1 MSHIVGKDAYKSL
14 EERLNKFPQGAPPS
28 ETLYKILSMMFTE
41 REAELVAQLPI
52 KSFNVKTAAYIWK
65 MNESEAEKIL
75 DTLASKALILDLES
89 DKDSEKMYLMA
100 PPMAGFFEFA
110 LMRTGGHLDQKLLSQ
125 LFHQYLNVEGDFMKE
140 LFWGSETKMGR
151 AFVQERVLNSSNSI
165 DILDYEKA
173 SHIIKSAKHIGV
185 SSCYCR
191 HKAHHL
197 GDDCYAPME
206 TCLSFDTTAYTL
218 TKHEYARKIDASE
231 ALDILNMCYDYNL
244 VQCGENVQKQP
255 NFMCNCCKCHC
266 EAFVS
271 AKNFGLLVPVN
282 TTSYIPVIDTEKCL
296 GCGKCT
302 TVCPMEAISIL
313 SSVINNC
320 SKNHTKPIKQH
331 TESATNCNKNAIK
344 NREITNHVN
353 VSSNKSSYKSKKYAE
368 VNSKLCLGCG
378 VCVKNCPVGAIRLE
392 RRKENVITPVTTVHR
407 VVITAIEKGQ
417 LQNLIFD
424 NQAHKSHKAMA
435 AILAAILKLSPIHK
449 LMASKQMKSVYLA
462 KLLENS

>member
-1 MSHIVGKDAYKSL
+1 MSHLVGKDAYKSL

-41 REAELVAQLPI
+41 REAELVAKLPI
-52 KSFNVKTAAYIWK
+52 KAFNIKTAALIWNVK
-65 MNESEAEKIL
+65 ESEAQNIL
-75 DTLASKALILDLES
+75 DTLASKALILDLEC
-89 DKDSEKMYLMA
+89 DKDNEKKYLMA

-110 LMRTGGHLDQKLLSQ
+110 LMRTGGHLDQKVLSQ
-125 LFHQYLNVEGDFMKE
+125 LFHQYLNVEDDFMKE
-140 LFWGSETKMGR
+140 LFYGSETKMGR
-151 AFVQERVLNSSNSI
+151 AFVQERVLNNDNSI

-218 TKHEYARKIDASE
+218 TKHNYARKIDSHE

-266 EAFVS
+266 EAFTS
-271 AKNFGLLVPVN
+271 AKKFGLLVPVN
-282 TTSYIPVIDTEKCL
+282 TTSYIPYVDIHKCI

-302 TVCPMEAISIL
+302 NICPMEAIGVTTIG
-313 SSVINNC
+313 
-320 SKNHTKPIKQH
+320 KD
-331 TESATNCNKNAIK
+331 
-344 NREITNHVN
+344 
-353 VSSNKSSYKSKKYAE
+353 KYAQ
-368 VNSKLCLGCG
+368 VDDKLCLGCG
-378 VCVKNCPVGAIRLE
+378 VCVKNCPKDAIKLK
-392 RRKENVITPVTTVHR
+392 RRKESIITPVTTVHR

-435 AILAAILKLSPIHK
+435 AILASILKLSPVHK
-449 LMASKQMKSVYLA
+449 VMASKQMKSVYLA

>member
-1 MSHIVGKDAYKSL
+1 MSHLVGKDAYKSL

-28 ETLYKILSMMFTE
+28 EALYKILSMMFTE
-41 REAELVAQLPI
+41 KEAELVAQLPI
-52 KSFNVKTAAYIWK
+52 KAFNIKTAALIWK
-65 MNESEAEKIL
+65 VKESEAEKIL
-75 DTLASKALILDLES
+75 DTLASKALILDLEC
-89 DKDSEKMYLMA
+89 DKDNEKKYLMA

-110 LMRTGGHLDQKLLSQ
+110 LMRTGGHLDQKVLSQ
-125 LFHQYLNVEGDFMKE
+125 LFHQYLNVEDDFMKE
-140 LFWGSETKMGR
+140 LFFGSETKMGR
-151 AFVQERVLNSSNSI
+151 AFVQERVLNNDNSI

-218 TKHEYARKIDASE
+218 TKHNYARKIDSHE

-266 EAFVS
+266 EAFTS
-271 AKNFGLLVPVN
+271 AKKFGLLVPVN
-282 TTSYIPVIDTEKCL
+282 TTSYIPYVDTHKCI

-302 TVCPMEAISIL
+302 NICPMEAIS
-313 SSVINNC
+313 V
-320 SKNHTKPIKQH
+320 T
-331 TESATNCNKNAIK
+331 TNGKD
-344 NREITNHVN
+344 
-353 VSSNKSSYKSKKYAE
+353 KYAQ
-368 VNSKLCLGCG
+368 VDDKLCLGCG
-378 VCVKNCPVGAIRLE
+378 VCVKNCPKDAIKLK
-392 RRKENVITPVTTVHR
+392 RRKESIITPVTTVHR

-435 AILAAILKLSPIHK
+435 AILASILKLSPVHK
-449 LMASKQMKSVYLA
+449 VMASKQMKSVYLA

>member
-1 MSHIVGKDAYKSL
+1 MSHLVGKDAYKNL

-41 REAELVAQLPI
+41 KEAELVAQLPI
-52 KSFNVKTAAYIWK
+52 KAFNIKTAALIWK
-65 MNESEAEKIL
+65 VKESEAEKIL
-75 DTLASKALILDLES
+75 DTLASKALILDLEC
-89 DKDSEKMYLMA
+89 DKDNEKKYLMA

-110 LMRTGGHLDQKLLSQ
+110 LMRTGGHLDQKVLSQ
-125 LFHQYLNVEGDFMKE
+125 LFHQYLNVEDDFMKE
-140 LFWGSETKMGR
+140 LFFGSETKMGR
-151 AFVQERVLNSSNSI
+151 AFVQERVLNNDNSI
-165 DILDYEKA
+165 DILDYERA

-218 TKHEYARKIDASE
+218 TKHNYARKIDSHE
-231 ALDILNMCYDYNL
+231 ALDILNICYDYNL

-266 EAFVS
+266 EAFTS
-271 AKNFGLLVPVN
+271 AKKFGLLVPVN
-282 TTSYIPVIDTEKCL
+282 TTSYIPYVDTHKCI

-302 TVCPMEAISIL
+302 NICPMEAIS
-313 SSVINNC
+313 VTTTG
-320 SKNHTKPIKQH
+320 KD
-331 TESATNCNKNAIK
+331 
-344 NREITNHVN
+344 
-353 VSSNKSSYKSKKYAE
+353 KYAQ
-368 VNSKLCLGCG
+368 VDDKLCLGCG
-378 VCVKNCPVGAIRLE
+378 VCVKNCPKDAIKLK
-392 RRKENVITPVTTVHR
+392 RRKESIITPVTTVHR

-435 AILAAILKLSPIHK
+435 AILASILKLSPVHK
-449 LMASKQMKSVYLA
+449 VMASKQMKSVYLA

>member
-1 MSHIVGKDAYKSL
+1 MSHLVGKDAYKSL

-41 REAELVAQLPI
+41 REAELVAKLPI
-52 KSFNVKTAAYIWK
+52 KAFNIKTAALIWNVK
-65 MNESEAEKIL
+65 ESEAQNIL
-75 DTLASKALILDLES
+75 DTLASKALILDLEC
-89 DKDSEKMYLMA
+89 DKDNEKKYLMA

-110 LMRTGGHLDQKLLSQ
+110 LMRTGGHLDQKVLSQ
-125 LFHQYLNVEGDFMKE
+125 LFHQYLNVEDDFMKE
-140 LFWGSETKMGR
+140 LFYGSETKMGR
-151 AFVQERVLNSSNSI
+151 AFVQERVLNNDNSI

-197 GDDCYAPME
+197 GDNCYAPME

-218 TKHEYARKIDASE
+218 TKHNYARKIDSHE

-266 EAFVS
+266 EAFTS
-271 AKNFGLLVPVN
+271 AKKFGLLVPVN
-282 TTSYIPVIDTEKCL
+282 TTSYIPYVDTHKCI

-302 TVCPMEAISIL
+302 NICPMEAIDVTTIG
-313 SSVINNC
+313 
-320 SKNHTKPIKQH
+320 KD
-331 TESATNCNKNAIK
+331 
-344 NREITNHVN
+344 
-353 VSSNKSSYKSKKYAE
+353 KYAQ
-368 VNSKLCLGCG
+368 VDDKLCLGCG
-378 VCVKNCPVGAIRLE
+378 VCVKNCPKDAIKLK
-392 RRKENVITPVTTVHR
+392 RRKESIITPVTTVHR

-435 AILAAILKLSPIHK
+435 AILASILKLSPVHK
-449 LMASKQMKSVYLA
+449 VMASKQMKSVYLA

>member
-1 MSHIVGKDAYKSL
+1 MSHLVGKDAYKSL

-41 REAELVAQLPI
+41 KEAELVAQLPI
-52 KSFNVKTAAYIWK
+52 KAFNIKTAALIWK
-65 MNESEAEKIL
+65 VKESEAEKIL
-75 DTLASKALILDLES
+75 DTLASKALILDLEC
-89 DKDSEKMYLMA
+89 DKDNEKKYLMA

-110 LMRTGGHLDQKLLSQ
+110 LMRTGGHLDQKVLSQ
-125 LFHQYLNVEGDFMKE
+125 LFHQYLNVEDDFMKE
-140 LFWGSETKMGR
+140 LFFGSETKMGR
-151 AFVQERVLNSSNSI
+151 AFVQERVLNNDNSI
-165 DILDYEKA
+165 DILDYERA

-218 TKHEYARKIDASE
+218 TKHNYARKIDSHE

-266 EAFVS
+266 EAFTS
-271 AKNFGLLVPVN
+271 AKKFGLLVPVN
-282 TTSYIPVIDTEKCL
+282 TTSYIPYVDTHKCI

-302 TVCPMEAISIL
+302 NICPIEAIS
-313 SSVINNC
+313 VTTTG
-320 SKNHTKPIKQH
+320 KD
-331 TESATNCNKNAIK
+331 
-344 NREITNHVN
+344 
-353 VSSNKSSYKSKKYAE
+353 KYAQ
-368 VNSKLCLGCG
+368 VDDKLCLGCG
-378 VCVKNCPVGAIRLE
+378 VCVKNCPKDAIKLK
-392 RRKENVITPVTTVHR
+392 RRKESIITPVTTVHR

-435 AILAAILKLSPIHK
+435 AILASILKLSPVHK
-449 LMASKQMKSVYLA
+449 VMASKQMKSVYLA

>member
-41 REAELVAQLPI
+41 KEAALVAKLPI
-52 KSFNVKTAAYIWK
+52 KSFNIKDASVIWK
-65 MNESEAEKIL
+65 LDEITTAKIL
-75 DTLASKALILDLES
+75 ENLASKALILDLECE
-89 DKDSEKMYLMA
+89 KDGEQKYMMA

-110 LMRTGGHLDQKLLSQ
+110 LMRTGGHLDQKILSKLL
-125 LFHQYLNVEGDFMKE
+125 HQYLNVEDAFVKD
-140 LFWGSETKMGR
+140 LFWGTDTKLAR
-151 AFVQERVLNSSNSI
+151 AFVQERVLNDDNSI

-218 TKHEYARKIDASE
+218 TKHNYARKIDSSE
-231 ALDILNMCYDYNL
+231 ALDILNMSYDYNL

-271 AKNFGLLVPVN
+271 AKKFGFLVPVN
-282 TTSYIPVIDTEKCL
+282 TTSYIPNINKEKCI
-296 GCGKCT
+296 GCGKCNK
-302 TVCPMEAISIL
+302 VCPMDAIKVEQSTDK
-313 SSVINNC
+313 N
-320 SKNHTKPIKQH
+320 SKN
-331 TESATNCNKNAIK
+331 
-344 NREITNHVN
+344 
-353 VSSNKSSYKSKKYAE
+353 
-368 VNSKLCLGCG
+368 KLAKLDENICLGCG
-378 VCVKNCPVGAIRLE
+378 VCVKNCPTSAISLM
-392 RRKENVITPVTTVHR
+392 RRKENIITPVTTVHR
-407 VVITAIEKGQ
+407 AVLSAIEKGQ

-424 NQAHKSHKAMA
+424 NEAHKSHKAMA
-435 AILAAILKLSPIHK
+435 AILASILKLSPIHK
-449 LMASKQMKSVYLA
+449 VMASKQMKSVYLA

>member
-1 MSHIVGKDAYKSL
+1 MSHLVGKDAYKSL

-41 REAELVAQLPI
+41 KEAELVAQLPI
-52 KSFNVKTAAYIWK
+52 KAFNIKTAALIWK
-65 MNESEAEKIL
+65 VKESEAEKIL
-75 DTLASKALILDLES
+75 DTLASKALILDLEC
-89 DKDSEKMYLMA
+89 DKDNEKKYLMA

-110 LMRTGGHLDQKLLSQ
+110 LMRTGGHLDQKVLSQ
-125 LFHQYLNVEGDFMKE
+125 LFHQYLNVEDDFMKE
-140 LFWGSETKMGR
+140 LFFGSETKMGR
-151 AFVQERVLNSSNSI
+151 AFVQERVLNNDNSI
-165 DILDYEKA
+165 DILDYERA

-218 TKHEYARKIDASE
+218 TKHNYARKIDSHE

-266 EAFVS
+266 EAFTS
-271 AKNFGLLVPVN
+271 AKKFGLLVPVN
-282 TTSYIPVIDTEKCL
+282 TTSYIPYVDTHKCI

-302 TVCPMEAISIL
+302 NICPMEAIS
-313 SSVINNC
+313 VTTTG
-320 SKNHTKPIKQH
+320 KD
-331 TESATNCNKNAIK
+331 
-344 NREITNHVN
+344 
-353 VSSNKSSYKSKKYAE
+353 KYAQ
-368 VNSKLCLGCG
+368 VDDKLCLGCG
-378 VCVKNCPVGAIRLE
+378 VCVKNCPKDAIKLK
-392 RRKENVITPVTTVHR
+392 RRKESIITPVTTVHR

-435 AILAAILKLSPIHK
+435 AILASILKLSPVHK
-449 LMASKQMKSVYLA
+449 VMASKQMKSVYLA

>member
-1 MSHIVGKDAYKSL
+1 MSHLVGKDAYKSL

-41 REAELVAQLPI
+41 KEAELVAQLPI
-52 KSFNVKTAAYIWK
+52 KAFNIKTAALIWK
-65 MNESEAEKIL
+65 VKESEAEKIL
-75 DTLASKALILDLES
+75 DTLASKALILDLEC
-89 DKDSEKMYLMA
+89 DKDNEKKYLMA

-110 LMRTGGHLDQKLLSQ
+110 LMRTGGHLDQKVLSQ
-125 LFHQYLNVEGDFMKE
+125 LFHQYLNVEDDFMKE
-140 LFWGSETKMGR
+140 LFFGSETKMGR
-151 AFVQERVLNSSNSI
+151 AFVQERVLNNDNSI

-218 TKHEYARKIDASE
+218 TKHNYARKIDSHE

-266 EAFVS
+266 EAFTS
-271 AKNFGLLVPVN
+271 AKKFGLLVPVN
-282 TTSYIPVIDTEKCL
+282 TTSYIPYVDTHKCI

-302 TVCPMEAISIL
+302 NICPMEAIS
-313 SSVINNC
+313 VTTTG
-320 SKNHTKPIKQH
+320 KD
-331 TESATNCNKNAIK
+331 
-344 NREITNHVN
+344 
-353 VSSNKSSYKSKKYAE
+353 KYAQ
-368 VNSKLCLGCG
+368 VDDKLCLGCG
-378 VCVKNCPVGAIRLE
+378 VCVKNCPKDAIKLK
-392 RRKENVITPVTTVHR
+392 RRKESIITPVTTVHR

-435 AILAAILKLSPIHK
+435 AILASILKLSPVHK
-449 LMASKQMKSVYLA
+449 VMASKQMKSVYLA

>member
-28 ETLYKILSMMFTE
+28 ETLYKILSMMFTQK
-41 REAELVAQLPI
+41 EAALVAKLPI
-52 KSFNVKTAAYIWK
+52 KSFNIKTASIIWK
-65 MNESEAEKIL
+65 MDEVKTTKIL
-75 DTLASKALILDLES
+75 DDLASKALILDIECE
-89 DKDSEKMYLMA
+89 KDGEQKYMMA

-110 LMRTGGHLDQKLLSQ
+110 LMRTGGHLDQKLLSK
-125 LFHQYLNVEGDFMKE
+125 LLHQYLNVENAFVKD
-140 LFWGSETKMGR
+140 LFWGTDTKLGR
-151 AFVQERVLNSSNSI
+151 AFVQERVLNYENSI
-165 DILDYEKA
+165 DILDYEKS

-218 TKHEYARKIDASE
+218 TKHNYARKIDAQE
-231 ALDILNMCYDYNL
+231 ALDILNMSYDYNL

-255 NFMCNCCKCHC
+255 NFICNCCKCHC

-271 AKNFGLLVPVN
+271 AKKLGFLVPVN
-282 TTSYIPVIDTEKCL
+282 TTSYIPVIDTNKCI

-302 TVCPMEAISIL
+302 NVCPMEAIK
-313 SSVINNC
+313 VE
-320 SKNHTKPIKQH
+320 T
-331 TESATNCNKNAIK
+331 
-344 NREITNHVN
+344 
-353 VSSNKSSYKSKKYAE
+353 SNE
-368 VNSKLCLGCG
+368 ENSKTRFAKLDENICLGCG
-378 VCVKNCPVGAIRLE
+378 VCVKNCSTTAINLV
-392 RRKENVITPVTTVHR
+392 RRNESIITPVTTVHR
-407 VVITAIEKGQ
+407 AVLSAIEKGQ

-424 NQAHKSHKAMA
+424 NEAHKSHKAMA
-435 AILAAILKLSPIHK
+435 AILASILKLSPVHK
-449 LMASKQMKSVYLA
+449 IMASKQMKSIYLA

>member
-41 REAELVAQLPI
+41 EEAALVAKLPI
-52 KSFNVKTAAYIWK
+52 KSFNIKDASALWKLDEVTTA
-65 MNESEAEKIL
+65 KIL
-75 DTLASKALILDLES
+75 ENLASKALILDLES
-89 DKDSEKMYLMA
+89 EKDGEQKYMMA

-110 LMRTGGHLDQKLLSQ
+110 LMRTGGHLDQKLLSK
-125 LFHQYLNVEGDFMKE
+125 LLHQYLNVEDAFVKD
-140 LFWGSETKMGR
+140 LFWGTDTKLGR
-151 AFVQERVLNSSNSI
+151 AFVQERVLNDENSI

-218 TKHEYARKIDASE
+218 TKHNYARKIDPSE
-231 ALDILNMCYDYNL
+231 ALDILNMSYDYNL

-255 NFMCNCCKCHC
+255 NFLCNCCKCHC

-271 AKNFGLLVPVN
+271 AKKFGFLVPVN
-282 TTSYIPVIDTEKCL
+282 TTSYIPVINENKCVGCEKCT
-296 GCGKCT
+296 K
-302 TVCPMEAISIL
+302 VCPMEAIK
-313 SSVINNC
+313 VG
-320 SKNHTKPIKQH
+320 
-331 TESATNCNKNAIK
+331 
-344 NREITNHVN
+344 
-353 VSSNKSSYKSKKYAE
+353 VSPKE
-368 VNSKLCLGCG
+368 NSKTKLAKLDENICLGCG
-378 VCVKNCPVGAIRLE
+378 VCVKNCPTNAISLM
-392 RRKENVITPVTTVHR
+392 RRKENIITPITTVHR
-407 VVITAIEKGQ
+407 AVLSAIEKGQ

-424 NQAHKSHKAMA
+424 NEAHKSHKAMA
-435 AILAAILKLSPIHK
+435 AILASILKLSPVHK
-449 LMASKQMKSVYLA
+449 LMASKQIKSVYLA

>member
-1 MSHIVGKDAYKSL
+1 MSHLVGKDAYKSL

-41 REAELVAQLPI
+41 REAELVAKLPI
-52 KSFNVKTAAYIWK
+52 KAFNIKTAALIWNVK
-65 MNESEAEKIL
+65 ESEAQNIL
-75 DTLASKALILDLES
+75 DTLASKALILDLEC
-89 DKDSEKMYLMA
+89 DKDNEKKYLMA

-110 LMRTGGHLDQKLLSQ
+110 LMRTGGHLDQKVLSQ
-125 LFHQYLNVEGDFMKE
+125 LFHQYLNVEDDFMKE
-140 LFWGSETKMGR
+140 LFYGSETKMGR
-151 AFVQERVLNSSNSI
+151 AFVQERVLNNDNSI

-185 SSCYCR
+185 SSCYCK

-218 TKHEYARKIDASE
+218 TKHNYARKIDSHE

-266 EAFVS
+266 EAFTS
-271 AKNFGLLVPVN
+271 AKKFGLLVPVN
-282 TTSYIPVIDTEKCL
+282 TTSYIPYVDTHKCI

-302 TVCPMEAISIL
+302 NICPMEAIGVTTIG
-313 SSVINNC
+313 
-320 SKNHTKPIKQH
+320 KD
-331 TESATNCNKNAIK
+331 
-344 NREITNHVN
+344 
-353 VSSNKSSYKSKKYAE
+353 KYAQ
-368 VNSKLCLGCG
+368 VDDKLCLGCG
-378 VCVKNCPVGAIRLE
+378 VCVKNCPKDAIKLK
-392 RRKENVITPVTTVHR
+392 RRKESIITPVTTVHR

-435 AILAAILKLSPIHK
+435 AILASILKLSPVHK
-449 LMASKQMKSVYLA
+449 VMASKQMKSVYLA

>member
-1 MSHIVGKDAYKSL
+1 MSHLVGKDAYKSL

-41 REAELVAQLPI
+41 KEAELVAKLPI
-52 KSFNVKTAAYIWK
+52 KAFNIKTAALIWK
-65 MNESEAEKIL
+65 VKESEAEKIL
-75 DTLASKALILDLES
+75 DTLASKALILDLEC
-89 DKDSEKMYLMA
+89 DKDNEKKYLMA

-110 LMRTGGHLDQKLLSQ
+110 LMRTGGHLDQKVLSQ
-125 LFHQYLNVEGDFMKE
+125 LFHQYLNVEDDFMKE
-140 LFWGSETKMGR
+140 LFFGSETKMGR
-151 AFVQERVLNSSNSI
+151 AFVQERVLNNDNSI

-218 TKHEYARKIDASE
+218 TKHNYARKIDSHE

-266 EAFVS
+266 EAFTS
-271 AKNFGLLVPVN
+271 AKKFGLLVPVN
-282 TTSYIPVIDTEKCL
+282 TTSYIPYVDTHKCI
-296 GCGKCT
+296 GCRKCT
-302 TVCPMEAISIL
+302 NICPMEAIS
-313 SSVINNC
+313 VTTTG
-320 SKNHTKPIKQH
+320 KD
-331 TESATNCNKNAIK
+331 
-344 NREITNHVN
+344 
-353 VSSNKSSYKSKKYAE
+353 KYAQ
-368 VNSKLCLGCG
+368 VDDKLCLGCG
-378 VCVKNCPVGAIRLE
+378 VCVKNCPKDAIKLK
-392 RRKENVITPVTTVHR
+392 RRKESIITPVTTVHR

-424 NQAHKSHKAMA
+424 NQAYKSHKAMA
-435 AILAAILKLSPIHK
+435 AILASILKLSPVHK
-449 LMASKQMKSVYLA
+449 VMASKQMKSVYLA

>member
-1 MSHIVGKDAYKSL
+1 MSHLVGKDAYKSL

-41 REAELVAQLPI
+41 KEAELVAQLPI
-52 KSFNVKTAAYIWK
+52 KAFNIKTAALIWK
-65 MNESEAEKIL
+65 VKESEAEKIL
-75 DTLASKALILDLES
+75 DTLASKALILDLEC
-89 DKDSEKMYLMA
+89 DKDNEKKYLMA

-110 LMRTGGHLDQKLLSQ
+110 LMRTGGHLDQKVLSQ
-125 LFHQYLNVEGDFMKE
+125 LFHQYLNVEDDFMKE
-140 LFWGSETKMGR
+140 LFFGSETKMGR
-151 AFVQERVLNSSNSI
+151 AFVQERVLNNDNSI

-218 TKHEYARKIDASE
+218 TKHNYARKIDSHE

-266 EAFVS
+266 EAFTS
-271 AKNFGLLVPVN
+271 AKKFGLLVPVN
-282 TTSYIPVIDTEKCL
+282 TTSYIPYIDTHKCI

-302 TVCPMEAISIL
+302 NICPMEAIS
-313 SSVINNC
+313 VTTTG
-320 SKNHTKPIKQH
+320 KD
-331 TESATNCNKNAIK
+331 
-344 NREITNHVN
+344 
-353 VSSNKSSYKSKKYAE
+353 KYAQ
-368 VNSKLCLGCG
+368 VDDKLCLGCG
-378 VCVKNCPVGAIRLE
+378 VCVKNCPKDAIKLK
-392 RRKENVITPVTTVHR
+392 RRKESIITPVTTVHR

-435 AILAAILKLSPIHK
+435 AILASILKLSPVHK
-449 LMASKQMKSVYLA
+449 VMASKQMKSVYLA

>member
-1 MSHIVGKDAYKSL
+1 MSHLVGKDAYKSL

-28 ETLYKILSMMFTE
+28 EALYKILSMMFTE
-41 REAELVAQLPI
+41 KEAELVAQLPI
-52 KSFNVKTAAYIWK
+52 KAFNIKTAALIWK
-65 MNESEAEKIL
+65 VKESEAEKIL
-75 DTLASKALILDLES
+75 DTLASKALILDLEC
-89 DKDSEKMYLMA
+89 DKDNEKKYLMA

-110 LMRTGGHLDQKLLSQ
+110 LMRTGGHLDQKVLSQ
-125 LFHQYLNVEGDFMKE
+125 LFHQYLNVEDDFMKE
-140 LFWGSETKMGR
+140 LFFGSETKMGR
-151 AFVQERVLNSSNSI
+151 AFVQERVLNNDNSI

-218 TKHEYARKIDASE
+218 TKHNYARKIDSHE

-266 EAFVS
+266 EAFTS
-271 AKNFGLLVPVN
+271 AKKFGLLVPVN
-282 TTSYIPVIDTEKCL
+282 TTSYIPYVDTHKCI

-302 TVCPMEAISIL
+302 NICPMEAIS
-313 SSVINNC
+313 VTTTG
-320 SKNHTKPIKQH
+320 KD
-331 TESATNCNKNAIK
+331 
-344 NREITNHVN
+344 
-353 VSSNKSSYKSKKYAE
+353 KYAQ
-368 VNSKLCLGCG
+368 VDDKLCLGCG
-378 VCVKNCPVGAIRLE
+378 VCVKNCPKDAIKLK
-392 RRKENVITPVTTVHR
+392 RRKESIITPVTTVHR

-435 AILAAILKLSPIHK
+435 AILASILKLSPVHK
-449 LMASKQMKSVYLA
+449 VMASKQMKSVYLA

>member
-1 MSHIVGKDAYKSL
+1 MSHLVGKDAYKSL

-41 REAELVAQLPI
+41 KEAELVAQLPI
-52 KSFNVKTAAYIWK
+52 KAFNIKTAALIWK
-65 MNESEAEKIL
+65 VKESEAEKIL
-75 DTLASKALILDLES
+75 DTLASKALILDLEC
-89 DKDSEKMYLMA
+89 DKDNEKKYLMA

-110 LMRTGGHLDQKLLSQ
+110 LMRTGGHLDQKVLSQ
-125 LFHQYLNVEGDFMKE
+125 LFHQYLNVEDDFMKE
-140 LFWGSETKMGR
+140 LFFGSETKMGR
-151 AFVQERVLNSSNSI
+151 AFVQERVLNNDNSI

-218 TKHEYARKIDASE
+218 TKHNYARKIDSHE

-266 EAFVS
+266 EAFTS
-271 AKNFGLLVPVN
+271 AKKFGLLVPVN
-282 TTSYIPVIDTEKCL
+282 TTSYIPYVDTHKCI

-302 TVCPMEAISIL
+302 NICPMEAIS
-313 SSVINNC
+313 VTTTG
-320 SKNHTKPIKQH
+320 KD
-331 TESATNCNKNAIK
+331 
-344 NREITNHVN
+344 
-353 VSSNKSSYKSKKYAE
+353 KYAQ
-368 VNSKLCLGCG
+368 VDDKLCLGCG
-378 VCVKNCPVGAIRLE
+378 VCVKNCPKDAIKLK
-392 RRKENVITPVTTVHR
+392 RRKESIITPVTTVHR

-424 NQAHKSHKAMA
+424 KQAHKSHKAMA
-435 AILAAILKLSPIHK
+435 AILASILKLSPVHK
-449 LMASKQMKSVYLA
+449 VMASKQMKSVYLA

>member
-1 MSHIVGKDAYKSL
+1 MSHLVGKDAYKSL

-41 REAELVAQLPI
+41 REAELVAKLPI
-52 KSFNVKTAAYIWK
+52 KAFNIKTAALIWNVK
-65 MNESEAEKIL
+65 ESEAQNIL
-75 DTLASKALILDLES
+75 DTLASKALILDLEC
-89 DKDSEKMYLMA
+89 DKDNEKKYLMA

-110 LMRTGGHLDQKLLSQ
+110 LMRTGGHLDQKVLSQ
-125 LFHQYLNVEGDFMKE
+125 LFHQYLNVEDDFMKE
-140 LFWGSETKMGR
+140 LFYGSETKMGR
-151 AFVQERVLNSSNSI
+151 AFVQERVLNNDNSI

-218 TKHEYARKIDASE
+218 TRHNYARKIDSHE

-266 EAFVS
+266 EAFTS
-271 AKNFGLLVPVN
+271 AKKFGLLVPVN
-282 TTSYIPVIDTEKCL
+282 TTSYIPYVDTHKCI

-302 TVCPMEAISIL
+302 NICPMEAIGVTTIG
-313 SSVINNC
+313 
-320 SKNHTKPIKQH
+320 KD
-331 TESATNCNKNAIK
+331 
-344 NREITNHVN
+344 
-353 VSSNKSSYKSKKYAE
+353 KYAQ
-368 VNSKLCLGCG
+368 VDDKLCLGCG
-378 VCVKNCPVGAIRLE
+378 VCVKNCPKDAIKLK
-392 RRKENVITPVTTVHR
+392 RRKESIITPVTTVHR

-435 AILAAILKLSPIHK
+435 AILASILKLSPVHK
-449 LMASKQMKSVYLA
+449 VMASKQMKSVYLA

>member
-52 KSFNVKTAAYIWK
+52 KSFNIKTAAYIWK
-65 MNESEAEKIL
+65 MSESEAEKIL
-75 DTLASKALILDLES
+75 DTLASKALILDLECE
-89 DKDSEKMYLMA
+89 KDNEKMYLMA

-125 LFHQYLNVEGDFMKE
+125 LLHQYLNVEGDFMKE

-151 AFVQERVLNSSNSI
+151 AFVQERVLDSDNSI

-173 SHIIKSAKHIGV
+173 THIIKSAKHIGV

-218 TKHEYARKIDASE
+218 TKHDYARKIDASE
-231 ALDILNMCYDYNL
+231 ALDILNMCYDYKL

-282 TTSYIPVIDTEKCL
+282 TTSYIPVVDTEKCI

-302 TVCPMEAISIL
+302 SVCPMEAINVI
-313 SSVINNC
+313 SSLNNNH
-320 SKNHTKPIKQH
+320 SGDYSSSTTENNNIEKNHTENPINNEEALNNTSIH
-331 TESATNCNKNAIK
+331 
-344 NREITNHVN
+344 
-353 VSSNKSSYKSKKYAE
+353 SNKTVNRKKKYAE
-368 VNSKLCLGCG
+368 INSKLCLGCG
-378 VCVKNCPVGAIRLE
+378 VCVKNCPVGAIKLE
-392 RRKENVITPVTTVHR
+392 RRKESVITPVTTVHR

-435 AILAAILKLSPIHK
+435 AILGAILKLPPVHK
-449 LMASKQMKSVYLA
+449 IMASKQMKSVYLA

>member
-1 MSHIVGKDAYKSL
+1 MSHLVGKDAYKSL

-41 REAELVAQLPI
+41 REAELVAKLPI
-52 KSFNVKTAAYIWK
+52 KAFNIKTAALIWNVK
-65 MNESEAEKIL
+65 ESEAQNIL
-75 DTLASKALILDLES
+75 DTLASKALILDLEC
-89 DKDSEKMYLMA
+89 DKDNEKKYLMA

-110 LMRTGGHLDQKLLSQ
+110 LMRTGGHLDQKVLSQ
-125 LFHQYLNVEGDFMKE
+125 LFHQYLNVEDDFMKE
-140 LFWGSETKMGR
+140 LFYGSETKMGR
-151 AFVQERVLNSSNSI
+151 AFVQERVLNNDNSI

-191 HKAHHL
+191 HKSHHL

-218 TKHEYARKIDASE
+218 TKHNYARKIDSHE

-266 EAFVS
+266 EAFTS
-271 AKNFGLLVPVN
+271 AKKFGLLVPVN
-282 TTSYIPVIDTEKCL
+282 TTSYIPYVDTHKCI

-302 TVCPMEAISIL
+302 NICPMEAIGVTTIG
-313 SSVINNC
+313 
-320 SKNHTKPIKQH
+320 KD
-331 TESATNCNKNAIK
+331 
-344 NREITNHVN
+344 
-353 VSSNKSSYKSKKYAE
+353 KYAQ
-368 VNSKLCLGCG
+368 VDDKLCLGCG
-378 VCVKNCPVGAIRLE
+378 VCVKNCPKDAIKLK
-392 RRKENVITPVTTVHR
+392 RRKESIITPVTTVHR

-435 AILAAILKLSPIHK
+435 AILASILKLSPVHK
-449 LMASKQMKSVYLA
+449 VMASKQMKSVYLA

>member
-1 MSHIVGKDAYKSL
+1 MSHLVGKDAYKSL

-41 REAELVAQLPI
+41 KEAELVAQLPI
-52 KSFNVKTAAYIWK
+52 KAFNIKTAALIWK
-65 MNESEAEKIL
+65 VKESEAEKIL
-75 DTLASKALILDLES
+75 DTLASKALILDLEC
-89 DKDSEKMYLMA
+89 DKDNEKKYLMA

-110 LMRTGGHLDQKLLSQ
+110 LMRTGGHLDQKVLSQ
-125 LFHQYLNVEGDFMKE
+125 LFHQYLNVEDDFMKE
-140 LFWGSETKMGR
+140 LFFGSETKMGR
-151 AFVQERVLNSSNSI
+151 AFVQERVLNNDNSI
-165 DILDYEKA
+165 DILDYERA

-218 TKHEYARKIDASE
+218 TKHNYARKIDSHE

-266 EAFVS
+266 EAFTS
-271 AKNFGLLVPVN
+271 AKKFGLLVPVN
-282 TTSYIPVIDTEKCL
+282 TTSYIPYVDTHKCI

-302 TVCPMEAISIL
+302 NICPMEAIS
-313 SSVINNC
+313 VTTTG
-320 SKNHTKPIKQH
+320 KD
-331 TESATNCNKNAIK
+331 
-344 NREITNHVN
+344 
-353 VSSNKSSYKSKKYAE
+353 KYAQ
-368 VNSKLCLGCG
+368 VDDKLCLGCG
-378 VCVKNCPVGAIRLE
+378 VCVKNCPKDAIKLK
-392 RRKENVITPVTTVHR
+392 RRKESIITPVTTVHR

-435 AILAAILKLSPIHK
+435 AILVSILKLSPVHK
-449 LMASKQMKSVYLA
+449 VMASKQMKSVYLA

>member
-14 EERLNKFPQGAPPS
+14 EERLNKFPQGASPS
-28 ETLYKILSMMFTE
+28 ETLYKILAMMFTE
-41 REAELVAQLPI
+41 KEAALVAKLPI
-52 KSFNVKTAAYIWK
+52 KSFNIKDASIIWK
-65 MNESEAEKIL
+65 LDEITTAKIL
-75 DTLASKALILDLES
+75 ENLASKALILDLECER
-89 DKDSEKMYLMA
+89 DGEQKYMMA

-110 LMRTGGHLDQKLLSQ
+110 LMRTGGHLDQKILSKLL
-125 LFHQYLNVEGDFMKE
+125 HQYLNVEDAFVKD
-140 LFWGSETKMGR
+140 LFWGTDTKLAR
-151 AFVQERVLNSSNSI
+151 AFVQERVLNDDNSI

-218 TKHEYARKIDASE
+218 TKHNYARKIDSSE
-231 ALDILNMCYDYNL
+231 ALDILNMSYDYNL

-271 AKNFGLLVPVN
+271 AKKFGFLVPVN
-282 TTSYIPVIDTEKCL
+282 TTSYIPNINKEKCI
-296 GCGKCT
+296 GCGKCNK
-302 TVCPMEAISIL
+302 VCPMD
-313 SSVINNC
+313 
-320 SKNHTKPIKQH
+320 
-331 TESATNCNKNAIK
+331 AIK
-344 NREITNHVN
+344 VEQSTDKNSTN
-353 VSSNKSSYKSKKYAE
+353 
-368 VNSKLCLGCG
+368 KLAKLNENICLGCG
-378 VCVKNCPVGAIRLE
+378 VCVKNCPTSAISLM
-392 RRKENVITPVTTVHR
+392 RRKETIITPVTTVHR
-407 VVITAIEKGQ
+407 AVLSAIEKGQ

-424 NQAHKSHKAMA
+424 NEAHKSHKAMA
-435 AILAAILKLSPIHK
+435 AILASILKLSPIHK
-449 LMASKQMKSVYLA
+449 VMASKQMKSVYLA

>member
-41 REAELVAQLPI
+41 KEAALVAKLPI
-52 KSFNVKTAAYIWK
+52 KSFNIKDASVIWK
-65 MNESEAEKIL
+65 LDEITTAKIL
-75 DTLASKALILDLES
+75 ENLASKALILDLECE
-89 DKDSEKMYLMA
+89 KDGEQKYMMA

-110 LMRTGGHLDQKLLSQ
+110 LMRTGGHLDQKILSKLL
-125 LFHQYLNVEGDFMKE
+125 HQYLNVEDAFVKD
-140 LFWGSETKMGR
+140 LFWGTDTKLAR
-151 AFVQERVLNSSNSI
+151 AFVQERVLNDDNSI

-218 TKHEYARKIDASE
+218 TKHNYARKIDSSE
-231 ALDILNMCYDYNL
+231 ALDILNMSYDYNL

-271 AKNFGLLVPVN
+271 AKKFGFLVPVN
-282 TTSYIPVIDTEKCL
+282 TTSYIPNINKEKCI
-296 GCGKCT
+296 GCGKCSK
-302 TVCPMEAISIL
+302 VCPMDAIKVEQSTDK
-313 SSVINNC
+313 N
-320 SKNHTKPIKQH
+320 SKN
-331 TESATNCNKNAIK
+331 
-344 NREITNHVN
+344 
-353 VSSNKSSYKSKKYAE
+353 
-368 VNSKLCLGCG
+368 KLAKLDENICLGCG
-378 VCVKNCPVGAIRLE
+378 VCVKNCPTSAISLM
-392 RRKENVITPVTTVHR
+392 RRKENIITPVTTVHR
-407 VVITAIEKGQ
+407 AVLSAIEKGQ

-424 NQAHKSHKAMA
+424 NEAHKSHKAMA
-435 AILAAILKLSPIHK
+435 AILASILKLSPIHK
-449 LMASKQMKSVYLA
+449 VMASKQMKSVYLA

>member
-41 REAELVAQLPI
+41 REAELVAMLPI
-52 KSFNVKTAAYIWK
+52 KSFNVKTASIIWK
-65 MNESEAEKIL
+65 MSETEAEKIL
-75 DTLASKALILDLES
+75 DTLASKALILDLEC
-89 DKDSEKMYLMA
+89 DKDNEKKFLMA

-110 LMRTGGHLDQKLLSQ
+110 LMRTGGNLDQKVLSQ

-151 AFVQERVLNSSNSI
+151 AFVQERVLDNDNSI

-218 TKHEYARKIDASE
+218 TKHNYARKIDASE

-271 AKNFGLLVPVN
+271 AKKFGLLVPVN
-282 TTSYIPVIDTEKCL
+282 TTSYIPVIDTEKCI

-302 TVCPMEAISIL
+302 NVCPMEAITVKSDSDISDINKSL
-313 SSVINNC
+313 ENVHMADFETSS
-320 SKNHTKPIKQH
+320 NHTGSNESNMNFTQTKPAHKAKRH
-331 TESATNCNKNAIK
+331 A
-344 NREITNHVN
+344 HVD
-353 VSSNKSSYKSKKYAE
+353 E
-368 VNSKLCLGCG
+368 KLCLGCG
-378 VCVKNCPVGAIRLE
+378 VCVKNCPVGAIRVE
-392 RRKENVITPVTTVHR
+392 RRKESVITPVTTVHR

-435 AILAAILKLSPIHK
+435 AILAAILKLSPVHK
-449 LMASKQMKSVYLA
+449 LMASRQMKSVYLA

>member
-1 MSHIVGKDAYKSL
+1 MSHLVGKDAYKSL

-41 REAELVAQLPI
+41 KEAELVAQLPI
-52 KSFNVKTAAYIWK
+52 KAFNIKTAALIWK
-65 MNESEAEKIL
+65 VKESEAEKIL
-75 DTLASKALILDLES
+75 DTLASKALILDLEC
-89 DKDSEKMYLMA
+89 DKDNEKKYLMA

-110 LMRTGGHLDQKLLSQ
+110 LMRTGGHLDQKVLSQ
-125 LFHQYLNVEGDFMKE
+125 LFHQYLNVEDDFMKE
-140 LFWGSETKMGR
+140 LFFGSETKMGR
-151 AFVQERVLNSSNSI
+151 AFVQQRVLNNDNSI

-218 TKHEYARKIDASE
+218 TKHNYARKIDSHE

-266 EAFVS
+266 EAFTS
-271 AKNFGLLVPVN
+271 AKKFGLLVPVN
-282 TTSYIPVIDTEKCL
+282 TTSYIPYVDTHKCI

-302 TVCPMEAISIL
+302 NICPMEAIS
-313 SSVINNC
+313 VTTTG
-320 SKNHTKPIKQH
+320 KD
-331 TESATNCNKNAIK
+331 
-344 NREITNHVN
+344 
-353 VSSNKSSYKSKKYAE
+353 KYAQ
-368 VNSKLCLGCG
+368 VDDKLCLGCG
-378 VCVKNCPVGAIRLE
+378 VCVKNCPKDAIKLK
-392 RRKENVITPVTTVHR
+392 RRKESIITPVTTVHR

-435 AILAAILKLSPIHK
+435 AILASILKLSPVHK
-449 LMASKQMKSVYLA
+449 VMASKQMKSVYLA

>member
-41 REAELVAQLPI
+41 EEAALVAKLPI
-52 KSFNVKTAAYIWK
+52 KSFNIKDASAIWK
-65 MNESEAEKIL
+65 LDEVTTAKIL
-75 DTLASKALILDLES
+75 ENLASKALILDLES
-89 DKDSEKMYLMA
+89 EKDGEQKYMMA

-110 LMRTGGHLDQKLLSQ
+110 LMRTGGHLDQKLLSK
-125 LFHQYLNVEGDFMKE
+125 LLHQYLNVEDAFVKD
-140 LFWGSETKMGR
+140 LFWGTDTKLGR
-151 AFVQERVLNSSNSI
+151 AFVQERVLNDENSI

-218 TKHEYARKIDASE
+218 TKHNYARKIDSSE
-231 ALDILNMCYDYNL
+231 ALDILNMSYDYNL
-244 VQCGENVQKQP
+244 VQCGENVQNQP
-255 NFMCNCCKCHC
+255 NFLCNCCKCHC

-271 AKNFGLLVPVN
+271 AKKFGFLVPVN
-282 TTSYIPVIDTEKCL
+282 TTSYIPVINENKCVGCEKCT
-296 GCGKCT
+296 K
-302 TVCPMEAISIL
+302 VCPMEAIK
-313 SSVINNC
+313 V
-320 SKNHTKPIKQH
+320 
-331 TESATNCNKNAIK
+331 
-344 NREITNHVN
+344 R
-353 VSSNKSSYKSKKYAE
+353 VSPKE
-368 VNSKLCLGCG
+368 NSKTKLAKLDENICLGCG
-378 VCVKNCPVGAIRLE
+378 VCVKNCPTNAISLM
-392 RRKENVITPVTTVHR
+392 RRKENIITPITTVHR
-407 VVITAIEKGQ
+407 AVLSAIEKGQ

-424 NQAHKSHKAMA
+424 NEAHKSHKAMA
-435 AILAAILKLSPIHK
+435 AILASILKLSPVHK

>member
-1 MSHIVGKDAYKSL
+1 MSHIVGKNAYKSL

-52 KSFNVKTAAYIWK
+52 KSFNIKTAAYIWK
-65 MNESEAEKIL
+65 MSENEAEKIL
-75 DTLASKALILDLES
+75 DTLASKALILDLEC
-89 DKDSEKMYLMA
+89 DKDNEKMYLMA

-110 LMRTGGHLDQKLLSQ
+110 LMRTGGNLDQKVLSQ
-125 LFHQYLNVEGDFMKE
+125 LFHQYLNVEDDFMKE

-151 AFVQERVLNSSNSI
+151 AFVQERVLDSDNSI

-173 SHIIKSAKHIGV
+173 SYIIKNAKHIGV

-197 GDDCYAPME
+197 GDECYAPME

-218 TKHEYARKIDASE
+218 TKHGYARKIDASE
-231 ALDILNMCYDYNL
+231 ALDILNMSYDYNL

-271 AKNFGLLVPVN
+271 AKKFGLLVPVN
-282 TTSYIPVIDTEKCL
+282 TTSYIPVIDTEKCI
-296 GCGKCT
+296 GCGKCS
-302 TVCPMEAISIL
+302 TVCPMEAINIISPE
-313 SSVINNC
+313 NN
-320 SKNHTKPIKQH
+320 NNG
-331 TESATNCNKNAIK
+331 ENYRGNKK
-344 NREITNHVN
+344 H
-353 VSSNKSSYKSKKYAE
+353 AE
-368 VNSKLCLGCG
+368 VNSKVCLGCG

-392 RRKENVITPVTTVHR
+392 RRKESVITPVTTVHR

-435 AILAAILKLSPIHK
+435 AILAAILKLSPVHK
-449 LMASKQMKSVYLA
+449 IMASKQMKSVYLA

>member
-41 REAELVAQLPI
+41 EEAALVAKLPI
-52 KSFNVKTAAYIWK
+52 KSFNIKDASAIWK
-65 MNESEAEKIL
+65 LDEVTTARIL
-75 DTLASKALILDLES
+75 ENLASKALILDLES
-89 DKDSEKMYLMA
+89 EKDGEQKYMMA

-110 LMRTGGHLDQKLLSQ
+110 LMRTGGHLDQKLLSK
-125 LFHQYLNVEGDFMKE
+125 LLHQYLNVEDAFVKD
-140 LFWGSETKMGR
+140 LFWGTDTKLGR
-151 AFVQERVLNSSNSI
+151 AFVQERVLNDENSI

-197 GDDCYAPME
+197 GDDCYAHME

-218 TKHEYARKIDASE
+218 TKHNYARKIDSSE
-231 ALDILNMCYDYNL
+231 ALDILNMSYDYNL

-255 NFMCNCCKCHC
+255 NFLCNCCKCHC

-271 AKNFGLLVPVN
+271 AKKFGFLVPVN
-282 TTSYIPVIDTEKCL
+282 TTSYIPVINENKCVGCEKCT
-296 GCGKCT
+296 K
-302 TVCPMEAISIL
+302 VCPMEAIK
-313 SSVINNC
+313 VG
-320 SKNHTKPIKQH
+320 
-331 TESATNCNKNAIK
+331 
-344 NREITNHVN
+344 
-353 VSSNKSSYKSKKYAE
+353 VSPKE
-368 VNSKLCLGCG
+368 NSKTKLAKLDENICLGCG
-378 VCVKNCPVGAIRLE
+378 VCVKNCPTNAISLM
-392 RRKENVITPVTTVHR
+392 RRKENIITPITTVHR
-407 VVITAIEKGQ
+407 AVLSAIEKGQ

-424 NQAHKSHKAMA
+424 NEAHKSHKAMA
-435 AILAAILKLSPIHK
+435 AILASILKLSPVHK

>member
-1 MSHIVGKDAYKSL
+1 MSHLVGKDAYKSL

-28 ETLYKILSMMFTE
+28 EALYKILSMMFTE
-41 REAELVAQLPI
+41 KEAELVAQLPI
-52 KSFNVKTAAYIWK
+52 KAFNIKTAALIWK
-65 MNESEAEKIL
+65 VKESEAEKIL
-75 DTLASKALILDLES
+75 DTLASKALILDLEC
-89 DKDSEKMYLMA
+89 DKDNEKKYLMA

-110 LMRTGGHLDQKLLSQ
+110 LMRTGGHLDQKVLSQ
-125 LFHQYLNVEGDFMKE
+125 LFHQYLNVEDDFMKE
-140 LFWGSETKMGR
+140 LFFGSETKMGR
-151 AFVQERVLNSSNSI
+151 AFVQERVLNNDNSI

-218 TKHEYARKIDASE
+218 TKHNYARKIDSHE

-266 EAFVS
+266 EAFTS
-271 AKNFGLLVPVN
+271 AKKFGLLVPVN
-282 TTSYIPVIDTEKCL
+282 TTSYIPYVDTHKCI

-302 TVCPMEAISIL
+302 NICPMEAIGVTTIG
-313 SSVINNC
+313 
-320 SKNHTKPIKQH
+320 KD
-331 TESATNCNKNAIK
+331 
-344 NREITNHVN
+344 
-353 VSSNKSSYKSKKYAE
+353 KYAQ
-368 VNSKLCLGCG
+368 VDDKLCLGCG
-378 VCVKNCPVGAIRLE
+378 VCVKNCPKDAIKLK
-392 RRKENVITPVTTVHR
+392 RRKESIITPVTTVHR

-424 NQAHKSHKAMA
+424 SQAHKSHKAMA
-435 AILAAILKLSPIHK
+435 AILASILKLSPVHK
-449 LMASKQMKSVYLA
+449 VMASKQMKSVYLA

>member
-1 MSHIVGKDAYKSL
+1 
-14 EERLNKFPQGAPPS
+14 
-28 ETLYKILSMMFTE
+28 
-41 REAELVAQLPI
+41 
-52 KSFNVKTAAYIWK
+52 
-65 MNESEAEKIL
+65 ESEAQNIL
-75 DTLASKALILDLES
+75 DTLASKALILDLEC
-89 DKDSEKMYLMA
+89 DKDNEKKYLMA

-110 LMRTGGHLDQKLLSQ
+110 LMRTGGHLDQKVLSQ
-125 LFHQYLNVEGDFMKE
+125 LFHQYLNVEDDFMKE
-140 LFWGSETKMGR
+140 LFYGSETKMGR
-151 AFVQERVLNSSNSI
+151 AFVQERVLNNDNSI

-218 TKHEYARKIDASE
+218 TKHNYARKIDSHE

-266 EAFVS
+266 EAFTS
-271 AKNFGLLVPVN
+271 AKKFGLLVPVN
-282 TTSYIPVIDTEKCL
+282 TTSYIPYVDTHKCI

-302 TVCPMEAISIL
+302 NICPMEAIGVTTIG
-313 SSVINNC
+313 
-320 SKNHTKPIKQH
+320 KD
-331 TESATNCNKNAIK
+331 
-344 NREITNHVN
+344 
-353 VSSNKSSYKSKKYAE
+353 KYAQ
-368 VNSKLCLGCG
+368 VDDKLCLGCG
-378 VCVKNCPVGAIRLE
+378 VCVKNCPKDAIKLK
-392 RRKENVITPVTTVHR
+392 RRKESIITPVTTVHR

-435 AILAAILKLSPIHK
+435 AILASILKLSPVHK
-449 LMASKQMKSVYLA
+449 VMASKQMKSVYLA